1 MSVKKFDERE
11 EGFNEYLNH
20 EGKLVRID
28 PKKAHNL
35 LCFVESAKKTM
46 GDVVLI
52 YTGEEGSGKSTQARQ
67 DAKLI
72 DPTLDE
78 SRIEFNPEDAIK
90 AHFKGLPEVWDPKE
104 YMRGAYP
111 SKPWEVIILDESAK
125 LDRKR
130 TMSAGSVEFTAFL
143 SQSRQ
148 LHKIFIIVLPN
159 AHMLDGYVAEHR
171 ALACIHSYKYENQH
185 MGFFNWYGRKGLR
198 QMFTSEMHKRKLY
211 PRRYNFDGRFSGV
224 DPFDLTKY
232 EKKKAAAL
240 NAFRKIEEGKTL
252 AGLSPEEQA
261 RLYDKELVL
270 NTELLGLP
278 PSHTQKVRK
287 MAKTTYYDIKKQLIK
302 DGLLEK
308 KYRTGVG
315 KHLQDALEKTKRFMG
330 VDTDDEYSIP

>member
-1 MSVKKFDERE
+1 MSVKKFDERP

-240 NAFRKIEEGKTL
+240 NAFRKMEAGTPTGMTREEILL
-252 AGLSPEEQA
+252 AVHAQA
-261 RLYDKELVL
+261 LKNAVEKELVEKPIYTAL
-270 NTELLGLP
+270 EIPKRTWED
-278 PSHTQKVRK
+278 RK
-287 MAKTTYYDIKKQLIK
+287 KKAIA
-302 DGLLEK
+302 DGLINYTPK
-308 KYRTGVG
+308 NGVG
-315 KHLQDALEKTKRFMG
+315 KHLRQALEKTQRFM
-330 VDTDDEYSIP
+330 VVNTDDEYSI

>member
-1 MSVKKFDERE
+1 MSVKKFDERPD
-11 EGFNEYLNH
+11 GFNEYLNH
-20 EGKLVRID
+20 QGKLVRID

-72 DPTLDE
+72 DPTIDE

-90 AHFKGLPEVWDPKE
+90 AHFRGLPEVWDPAA
-104 YMRGAYP
+104 YMRGEYP

-211 PRRYNFDGRFSGV
+211 PRKYNFDGRFSGV

-240 NAFRKIEEGKTL
+240 NAFRKMEEGKAT
-252 AGLSPEEQA
+252 GET
-261 RLYDKELVL
+261 KE
-270 NTELLGLP
+270 ELLLAIHFQALKNAVEKKLVEKP
-278 PSHTQKVRK
+278 IYEALEIPRRTWEDRK
-287 MAKTTYYDIKKQLIK
+287 RKAIS
-302 DGLLEK
+302 DGLINYEPK
-308 KYRTGVG
+308 NGVG
-315 KHLQDALEKTKRFMG
+315 KHLRQALEKTQRFMQ
-330 VDTDDEYSIP
+330 VETDDEYSI